1 MIRHLIAL
9 PCVLVVVSTVGCSSV
24 DYTDMENYYRTA
36 PKAVVVLPVR
46 NESTEAEAGRFFL
59 STVAK
64 PLADRGYYVLPVE
77 VTTAILAQEG
87 IQDEGLAWQVE
98 PSKLAEYFGADA
110 VLYVTIKEWDTSYIV
125 IASSVTVAMHY
136 RLVDCRSGNTIWEQ
150 QARQTVSS
158 DSHMSGGGG
167 LAGLVV
173 GLIVAT
179 VDAAVTA
186 AATDY
191 VPLAAQANFT
201 ALEQLPPGSY
211 HPEYDELQKTIAT
224 WRADQDAKK
233 Q

>member
-1 MIRHLIAL
+1 MIRRVIAL
-9 PCVLVVVSTVGCSSV
+9 PCVLVVVSTVGCSI
-24 DYTDMENYYRTA
+24 DYTDMEDYYRTA
-36 PKAVVVLPVR
+36 PKAVVVLPVH

-64 PLADRGYYVLPVE
+64 PLAERGYYVLPVE

-87 IQDEGLAWQVE
+87 IQNEGLAWQIE

-110 VLYVTIKEWDTSYIV
+110 VLYVTINEWDTSYVV

-136 RLVDCRSGNTIWEQ
+136 RLVDCRSGNTIWER

-158 DSHMSGGGG
+158 DSYMSGEGG

-191 VPLAAQANFT
+191 VPLASQANFI
-201 ALEQLPPGSY
+201 AFEQLPPGSY
-211 HPEYDELQKTIAT
+211 HPQYDELQKTIAT
-224 WRADQDAKK
+224 WRAEQDAK
-233 Q
+233 